1 MVISVAGSLLLRQK
15 LLNHDSQLADWL
27 IADQHIREI
36 SGFDIKGPAHLGDY
50 QGLSDT

>member
-1 MVISVAGSLLLRQK
+1 VLF
-15 LLNHDSQLADWL
+15 HDSQLSDWL
-27 IADQHIREI
+27 LADQHIREI